1 MKNRLERIAEQL
13 GPEYIVTN
21 IDFEDVI
28 YRDFGGGYDVEI
40 SGLKHK
46 PQATIY
52 LWDNGLIVERRDKVK
67 LEDIKGTVSELEE
80 IATRRKEQKADIRTE
95 LESMAGGMLDAEEQQ
110 RINSIK

>member
-1 MKNRLERIAEQL
+1 MKNKLERIAEQL

-46 PQATIY
+46 KKAVIY
-52 LWDNGLIVERRDKVK
+52 LWEGGLIIDRRDNI
-67 LEDIKGTVSELEE
+67 EPERIKETVAELEE
-80 IATRRKEQKADIRTE
+80 IARSRREQKADIRTE
-95 LESMAGGMLDAEEQQ
+95 LESMVGGMLDAEEQQ